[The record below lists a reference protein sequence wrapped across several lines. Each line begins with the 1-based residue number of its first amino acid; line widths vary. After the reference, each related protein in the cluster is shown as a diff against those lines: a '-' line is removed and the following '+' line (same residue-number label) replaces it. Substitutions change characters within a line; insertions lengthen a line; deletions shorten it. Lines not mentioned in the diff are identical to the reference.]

1 VLAGASLGFL
11 LSAVVSL
18 ALLAARR
25 ITLRSAISFG
35 PFLLGG
41 TLLAVLASGAVPGA

>member
-1 VLAGASLGFL
+1 MTAAVLGFL
-11 LSAVVSL
+11 LSAVTTL

-25 ITLRSAISFG
+25 VSLSSAVCFG

-41 TLLAVLASGAVPGA
+41 ALIAILGTGR